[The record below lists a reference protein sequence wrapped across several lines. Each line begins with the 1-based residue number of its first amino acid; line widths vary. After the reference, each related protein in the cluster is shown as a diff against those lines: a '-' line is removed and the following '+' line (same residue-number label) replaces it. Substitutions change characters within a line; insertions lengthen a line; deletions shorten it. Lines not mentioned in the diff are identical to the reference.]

1 MHAANDN
8 SAPGWLPKLTASHR
22 LWLWLWLGSYLA
34 LPLVLGIVV
43 LSLAH

>member
-1 MHAANDN
+1 MQAANDN